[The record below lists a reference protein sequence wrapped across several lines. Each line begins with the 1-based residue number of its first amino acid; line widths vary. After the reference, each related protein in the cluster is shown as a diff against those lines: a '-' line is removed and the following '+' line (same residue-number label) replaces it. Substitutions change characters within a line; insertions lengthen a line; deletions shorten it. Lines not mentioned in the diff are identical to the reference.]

1 MKRLYRSRTN
11 AMLAGVAG
19 GLGEYMALDPT
30 VIRLLLA
37 FLTVASCGTGL
48 LFYIVAAI
56 VIPPE
61 PRG

>member
-1 MKRLYRSRTN
+1 
-11 AMLAGVAG
+11 MLAGVAG
-19 GLGEYMALDPT
+19 GIGEYMALDPT
-30 VIRLLLA
+30 VVRLLLA

-48 LFYIVAAI
+48 LFYLVAAI